1 LNDSSPSRDNNPWY
15 LLALLVGVYL
25 SLSIDK
31 MVISVVA
38 EPMKREFGL
47 SDAQLGVISGL
58 AYTVPFGLA
67 IMPMGWLVDR
77 YNRRNLLIVNLSIW
91 SGLTALCAFASSY
104 AMLLL
109 TRIGVGA
116 SEAAAQP
123 VSMSIIADTFG
134 PRRRATAVSIYAAG
148 APAGNIVTF
157 LLGAWI
163 LAHFDWR
170 MVFLIAGIPGI
181 GIALV
186 LLATTREP
194 SRGAFDGAAAS
205 GAAKRSLVQD
215 ALTLIRIRPL
225 VHAATANMITVS
237 VQFTLVVWLV
247 SFLVRIHGF
256 SVSEAALLVGIGT
269 GVIQTIG
276 SLAVGPLAD
285 RFSGG
290 VASRLALIPAMGA
303 MGVCVSGVVLVLAPS
318 ASVAIGAMMV
328 LALIAGFTLGPSY
341 ALILSLAPVEIRG
354 STIALAKLL
363 TIAVGNTI
371 LTFATGALSDAIGG
385 SDSIRW
391 ALLATVVLNMWAA
404 FHFLRSRSHARTRG
418 L

>member
-1 LNDSSPSRDNNPWY
+1 MIGPSRSRDTNPWY
-15 LLALLVGVYL
+15 MLALLVGVYL

-47 SDAQLGVISGL
+47 SDAQIGIISGL

-77 YNRRNLLIVNLSIW
+77 VNRRNLLTLNLSIW

-123 VSMSIIADTFG
+123 ASMSILADTFE
-134 PRRRATAVSIYAAG
+134 PKRRATAVSIYSAG

-181 GIALV
+181 GIAL
-186 LLATTREP
+186 LMLSTTREP
-194 SRGAFDGAAAS
+194 PRGAFDAVVARTTP
-205 GAAKRSLVQD
+205 KRSLLQD
-215 ALTLIRIRPL
+215 ALALFRMRSL
-225 VHAATANMITVS
+225 LHAATANMIAVS

-247 SFLVRIHGF
+247 SFLMRIHGF
-256 SVSEAALLVGIGT
+256 SVSQAALLVGIGT

-276 SLAVGPLAD
+276 SLVVGPLAD
-285 RFSGG
+285 RFSDG
-290 VASRLALIPAMGA
+290 VPSRLALIPAIGA
-303 MGVCVSGVVLVLAPS
+303 VGVSISGIVLTLAPNT
-318 ASVAIGAMMV
+318 AVAIGAMMV

-341 ALILSLAPVEIRG
+341 ALILSLAPAEIRG

-363 TIAVGNTI
+363 TIAVGNTA
-371 LTFATGALSDAIGG
+371 LTFATGLLSDAIGG
-385 SDSIRW
+385 DDSIRW
-391 ALLATVVLNMWAA
+391 ALLATVLLNIWAA
-404 FHFLRSRSHARTRG
+404 FHFIRASRLCKGT
-418 L
+418 